1 MRSSDWSS
9 DVCSSD
15 LLPIKQG
22 AGHALFERGVAGL
35 PGILD
40 RQAMIENEA
49 CHQHPAGVAVSLVD
63 LSHLPSHPRRGSD
76 MIEEA
81 GRAPRIGFVVGR
93 AGYASGE
100 GDATGDAFPDPA
112 NRGFRPP
119 RRAIEPGPGY

>member
-63 LSHLPSHPRRGSD
+63 LSPLPSHHRRGSD

-81 GRAPRIGFVVGR
+81 GRAPRIGFVVWR
-93 AGYASGE
+93 ARYGSGE
-100 GDATGDAFPDPA
+100 GDAMVDVIPEQAGY
-112 NRGFRPP
+112 GFGPP
-119 RRAIEPGPGY
+119 